1 MALTALLCASCSGGA
16 TAGTIDGPKAKLDR
30 NTGSIW
36 LPLDEFSASSDDYLV
51 IDKANNLL
59 IEDCVHD
66 ANPPMIPYTSKAGD
80 GDNRIFGIWVK
91 GFAERYGYDLVPGLE
106 KIGYKGDAS
115 PTTEESIA
123 AMNSCRSS
131 LKSKLLPTYR
141 IHDSGSTEPAAEGSL
156 KSYNQLVESK
166 EWKAS
171 WDSWKNCMKSRK
183 INVTP
188 DGNGAFDAVGYDSPN
203 LESQVKIA
211 VTEVECKDEIN
222 LTQRLADTMANY
234 QNIFISENEA
244 ALIEQKKKLQAA
256 LETANKTIANHAV
269 S

>member
-1 MALTALLCASCSGGA
+1 
-16 TAGTIDGPKAKLDR
+16 
-30 NTGSIW
+30 
-36 LPLDEFSASSDDYLV
+36 
-51 IDKANNLL
+51 
-59 IEDCVHD
+59 
-66 ANPPMIPYTSKAGD
+66 
-80 GDNRIFGIWVK
+80 
-91 GFAERYGYDLVPGLE
+91 
-106 KIGYKGDAS
+106 
-115 PTTEESIA
+115 
-123 AMNSCRSS
+123 
-131 LKSKLLPTYR
+131 
-141 IHDSGSTEPAAEGSL
+141 
-156 KSYNQLVESK
+156 
-166 EWKAS
+166 
-171 WDSWKNCMKSRK
+171 MKSRK